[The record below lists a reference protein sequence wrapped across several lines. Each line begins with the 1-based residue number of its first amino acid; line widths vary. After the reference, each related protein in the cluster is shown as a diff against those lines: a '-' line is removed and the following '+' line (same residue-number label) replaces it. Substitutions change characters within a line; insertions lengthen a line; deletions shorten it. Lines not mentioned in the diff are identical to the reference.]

1 MRQVVVPKTDRL
13 VINIPREFINREIE
27 IVIRPLVAGRCGG
40 NRREKLLR
48 IFERYNVD
56 LPEGYKFNREELHER

>member
-13 VINIPREFINREIE
+13 VINIPQEFINREIE
-27 IVIRPLVAGRCGG
+27 IVIRPLSAGRCG

-56 LPEGYKFNREELHER
+56 LPERYKFNREELHER